1 MSGHPLSRLGSG
13 TVDEIRTRLRAVS
26 RLRNAVSAGS
36 ETSRNPVLR
45 RLGGYCSSL
54 YTSAGLVCRRHPD
67 RLFTACVL
75 TVTLLFVV
83 GVATFAF
90 AELHWA
96 LGAR

>member
-1 MSGHPLSRLGSG
+1 M
-13 TVDEIRTRLRAVS
+13 DEIRTRLRSVS
-26 RLRNAVSAGS
+26 RLGS
-36 ETSRNPVLR
+36 TTPSGASRNPVLR
-45 RLGGYCSSL
+45 RLGGYWSSF
-54 YTSAGLVCRRHPD
+54 YTNAGLVCRRHPD

-96 LGAR
+96 LGGH